1 MLEMLG
7 LVCFFIKNPRNI
19 TTTHIRLMQATTVN
33 RDKLSLFK
41 RQQALNT
48 NSQRN
53 QELLYPFEKEINS
66 TL

>member
-1 MLEMLG
+1 
-7 LVCFFIKNPRNI
+7 
-19 TTTHIRLMQATTVN
+19 MQATTVN

-53 QELLYPFEKEINS
+53 QELLLSLLEKEIKQS